1 VGALE
6 VGLPLGEP
14 ERVWSAQG
22 VRDAALR
29 TDLRLL
35 NSGHPTRWG
44 NLGYWTGHDSDPES
58 YPEACA
64 ALARRVGR
72 AAQLRPGIRLLDC
85 GVGAGEQLLEWV
97 EGFDVGAVVAR
108 ELLPENV
115 AKAREVCARLGER
128 VRLEQGSATD
138 LADLPEASFDAVI
151 ALDCAYHFAPRAS
164 FFKDAARLVKPGG
177 RLALTD
183 VVLARPSLPG
193 GLSAAARLCG
203 VPPENLGDEAS
214 YRAELEAAGW
224 RVLSVERTTTQ
235 VLGGFASFA
244 RRHLPRAML
253 RRPWGGWPKVL
264 ATAIGCRWALR
275 SGGLHYV
282 LITAERCA

>member
-1 VGALE
+1 MGGLE
-6 VGLPLGEP
+6 VGLPLGQP
-14 ERVWSAQG
+14 KRVWSARG
-22 VRDAALR
+22 VRDAVLR

-35 NSGHPTRWG
+35 NAGHPTRWG
-44 NLGYWTGHDSDPES
+44 NLGYWAGHDPGGES

-72 AAQLRPGIRLLDC
+72 AAQLGPGVRLLDC

-97 EGFDVGAVVAR
+97 EGFEVSEVVAR
-108 ELLPENV
+108 ELLAENV
-115 AKAREVCARLGER
+115 VAAREVSARLGAR

-138 LADLPEASFDAVI
+138 LSDLADASFDAAI

-164 FFKDAARLVKPGG
+164 FFEAAARLVKPGG

-183 VVLARPSLPG
+183 VVLGGRILPG
-193 GLSAAARLCG
+193 GLGAAARLCG
-203 VPPENLGDEAS
+203 VPPENLGDERS
-214 YRAELEAAGW
+214 YRDELEAAGW
-224 RVLSVERTTTQ
+224 RVLSVEGTSAE

-244 RRHLPRAML
+244 RRRLPGAVL

-275 SGGLHYV
+275 SGALHYV
-282 LITAERCA
+282 LISAERRA